1 VHNEV
6 RCVDTDVSPMFARE
20 PISVTFGIDPRLVRE
35 PRRIVGIRPA
45 STASR
50 GAHPMSNDPANDGRE
65 IESLPDEAERYD
77 PVVDEFGVLQ
87 SIGSISV
94 GDLIYRATDEFE
106 AGTAG
111 SALARMAQDSPAPAE
126 GELLTLRYIAA
137 SRARDEAA
145 MADIAQLVGEP
156 TLTGNLVKLVTAAWM
171 ELSYDPDEILASL
184 TGYALTDICGSV
196 ADG

>member
-1 VHNEV
+1 
-6 RCVDTDVSPMFARE
+6 
-20 PISVTFGIDPRLVRE
+20 
-35 PRRIVGIRPA
+35 
-45 STASR
+45 
-50 GAHPMSNDPANDGRE
+50 MSNDPANDGRE
-65 IESLPDEAERYD
+65 IDEESLPDAAERYE

-111 SALARMAQDSPAPAE
+111 SALARMAHDSPAPAE

-171 ELSYDPDEILASL
+171 ELSYDPDKILASL